1 MWVPTD
7 RPDDRCRRL
16 RDPFNKPRQF
26 FRVQGDLHTHPNS
39 SHHLIQYPP
48 QMNLLRKLEQVI
60 NRLSG
65 LSGWLAGWLCVLMI
79 LVVFVDVVARYAFAS
94 GSIAMQ
100 EMEWHLFAAMFL
112 LGASYAMREDANV
125 RVDVFYGRMS
135 PRTKAAVDILGT
147 VLFVIPMCVL
157 ILYSSYDFVS
167 YSYQIQEVS
176 VDPGGLPYRFAFKA
190 LLPIGYTLVLM
201 QSLSVISRNVRLF
214 CGNEREN
221 STGRE
226 GS

>member
-1 MWVPTD
+1 
-7 RPDDRCRRL
+7 
-16 RDPFNKPRQF
+16 
-26 FRVQGDLHTHPNS
+26 
-39 SHHLIQYPP
+39 
-48 QMNLLRKLEQVI
+48 MNLLRKFEQVI

-65 LSGWLAGWLCVLMI
+65 ISGWLAGWLCVLMI
-79 LVVFVDVVARYAFAS
+79 LVVFIDVVARYAFAS

-112 LGASYAMREDANV
+112 LGASYTMREDANV

-135 PRTKAAVDILGT
+135 PRTKAVVDILGT
-147 VLFVIPMCVL
+147 VLFVIPMCTL

-190 LLPIGYTLVLM
+190 LLPIGYTLVLL
-201 QSLSVISRNVRLF
+201 QSLSVISRNARLL

-221 STGRE
+221 NTGRE
-226 GS
+226 ES

>member
-1 MWVPTD
+1 
-7 RPDDRCRRL
+7 
-16 RDPFNKPRQF
+16 
-26 FRVQGDLHTHPNS
+26 
-39 SHHLIQYPP
+39 
-48 QMNLLRKLEQVI
+48 MNLLRKFEQVI

-65 LSGWLAGWLCVLMI
+65 ISGWLAGWLCVLMI
-79 LVVFVDVVARYAFAS
+79 LVVFIDVVARYAFAS
-94 GSIAMQ
+94 GTIAMQ

-112 LGASYAMREDANV
+112 LGASYTMREDANV
-125 RVDVFYGRMS
+125 RVDVFYGRMN

-147 VLFVIPMCVL
+147 VLFVIPMCTL

-190 LLPIGYTLVLM
+190 LLPIGYTLVLL
-201 QSLSVISRNVRLF
+201 QSLSVISRNARLL

-226 GS
+226 ES

>member
-1 MWVPTD
+1 
-7 RPDDRCRRL
+7 
-16 RDPFNKPRQF
+16 
-26 FRVQGDLHTHPNS
+26 
-39 SHHLIQYPP
+39 
-48 QMNLLRKLEQVI
+48 MNLLRKFEQVI

-65 LSGWLAGWLCVLMI
+65 ISGWLAGWLCVLMI
-79 LVVFVDVVARYAFAS
+79 LVVFIDVVARYAFAS

-112 LGASYAMREDANV
+112 LGASYTMREDANV
-125 RVDVFYGRMS
+125 RVDVFYGRMN

-147 VLFVIPMCVL
+147 VLFVIPMCTL

-190 LLPIGYTLVLM
+190 LLPIGYTLVLL
-201 QSLSVISRNVRLF
+201 QSLSVISRNARLL

-221 STGRE
+221 NTGRE

>member
-1 MWVPTD
+1 
-7 RPDDRCRRL
+7 
-16 RDPFNKPRQF
+16 
-26 FRVQGDLHTHPNS
+26 
-39 SHHLIQYPP
+39 
-48 QMNLLRKLEQVI
+48 MNLLRTFEQVI

-65 LSGWLAGWLCVLMI
+65 ISGWLAGWLCVLMI
-79 LVVFVDVVARYAFAS
+79 LVVFIDVVARYAFAS

-112 LGASYAMREDANV
+112 LGASYTMREDANV

-147 VLFVIPMCVL
+147 VLFVIPMCTL

-190 LLPIGYTLVLM
+190 LLPIGYALVLM
-201 QSLSVISRNVRLF
+201 QSLSVISRNARLL

-221 STGRE
+221 NTGRE

>member
-1 MWVPTD
+1 
-7 RPDDRCRRL
+7 
-16 RDPFNKPRQF
+16 
-26 FRVQGDLHTHPNS
+26 
-39 SHHLIQYPP
+39 
-48 QMNLLRKLEQVI
+48 MNLLRKFEQVI

-65 LSGWLAGWLCVLMI
+65 ISGWLAGWLCVLMI
-79 LVVFVDVVARYAFAS
+79 LVVFIDVVARYAFAS

-112 LGASYAMREDANV
+112 LGASYTMREDANV

-135 PRTKAAVDILGT
+135 PRTKAVVDILGT
-147 VLFVIPMCVL
+147 VLFVIPMCTL

-190 LLPIGYTLVLM
+190 LLPIGYALVLM
-201 QSLSVISRNVRLF
+201 QSLSVISRNARLL

-221 STGRE
+221 NTGRE
-226 GS
+226 ES

>member
-1 MWVPTD
+1 
-7 RPDDRCRRL
+7 
-16 RDPFNKPRQF
+16 
-26 FRVQGDLHTHPNS
+26 
-39 SHHLIQYPP
+39 
-48 QMNLLRKLEQVI
+48 MNLLRKFEQGI

-65 LSGWLAGWLCVLMI
+65 LSGWLSGWLCVAMI
-79 LVVFVDVVARYAFAS
+79 LVVFIDVVARYAFAS

-112 LGASYAMREDANV
+112 LGASYTMREDANV
-125 RVDVFYGRMS
+125 RVDVLYGRMR
-135 PRTKAAVDILGT
+135 PHTKAVVDILGT
-147 VLFVIPMCVL
+147 ILFVIPMCSL

-190 LLPIGYTLVLM
+190 LLPIGYSLVLL
-201 QSLSVISRNVRLF
+201 QSFSVISRNARLL
-214 CGNEREN
+214 CGNEPEN
-221 STGRE
+221 NTRQE

>member
-1 MWVPTD
+1 
-7 RPDDRCRRL
+7 
-16 RDPFNKPRQF
+16 
-26 FRVQGDLHTHPNS
+26 
-39 SHHLIQYPP
+39 
-48 QMNLLRKLEQVI
+48 
-60 NRLSG
+60 
-65 LSGWLAGWLCVLMI
+65 MI
-79 LVVFVDVVARYAFAS
+79 LVVFIDVVARYAFAS

-112 LGASYAMREDANV
+112 LGASYTMREDANV
-125 RVDVFYGRMS
+125 RVDVFYGRMN

-147 VLFVIPMCVL
+147 VLFVIPMCTL

-201 QSLSVISRNVRLF
+201 QSLSVISRNARLL
-214 CGNEREN
+214 CGNEHEN
-221 STGRE
+221 NTGRE

>member
-1 MWVPTD
+1 
-7 RPDDRCRRL
+7 
-16 RDPFNKPRQF
+16 
-26 FRVQGDLHTHPNS
+26 
-39 SHHLIQYPP
+39 
-48 QMNLLRKLEQVI
+48 
-60 NRLSG
+60 
-65 LSGWLAGWLCVLMI
+65 
-79 LVVFVDVVARYAFAS
+79 
-94 GSIAMQ
+94 MQ

-112 LGASYAMREDANV
+112 LGASYTMREDANV

-135 PRTKAAVDILGT
+135 PHKKAAVDILGT
-147 VLFVIPMCVL
+147 VLFVIPMCTL

-201 QSLSVISRNVRLF
+201 QSLSVISRNARLL

-221 STGRE
+221 NTGRE

>member
-1 MWVPTD
+1 
-7 RPDDRCRRL
+7 
-16 RDPFNKPRQF
+16 
-26 FRVQGDLHTHPNS
+26 
-39 SHHLIQYPP
+39 
-48 QMNLLRKLEQVI
+48 
-60 NRLSG
+60 
-65 LSGWLAGWLCVLMI
+65 MI
-79 LVVFVDVVARYAFAS
+79 LVVFIDVVARYAFAS

-112 LGASYAMREDANV
+112 LGASYTMREDANV

-135 PRTKAAVDILGT
+135 PRTKAVVDILGT
-147 VLFVIPMCVL
+147 VLFVIPMCTL

-190 LLPIGYTLVLM
+190 LLPIGYTLVLL
-201 QSLSVISRNVRLF
+201 QSLSVISRNARLL

-221 STGRE
+221 NTGRE
-226 GS
+226 ES